1 MQEHLDGKEQEA
13 CVSTQNTRTAAAAAA
28 AEYLLPRQGSVCSTD
43 DGRGPAALAACSGGS
58 RQSLAGKQSRVGGD
72 PGEKEG
78 IRSRVVDRI
87 DQLSLYQA
95 TPKTLLQLF
104 QREAAASD
112 DLFLGS
118 FMAMSRRWRRKSTA
132 DHVAKGDRKR
142 VSVRGAV
149 NQKRAIDRLGN
160 LFLGLRRGA
169 LFMPLD

>member
-1 MQEHLDGKEQEA
+1 MLDRRWPWP
-13 CVSTQNTRTAAAAAA
+13 C
-28 AEYLLPRQGSVCSTD
+28 C
-43 DGRGPAALAACSGGS
+43 CCGGS

-160 LFLGLRRGA
+160 RFLGLRRGA
-169 LFMPLD
+169 LFMPLDWVGELASSQSGHGTSHSSGTRVPR